1 MGRAGSLTIARIQA
15 LPLDQLEA
23 LAEALL
29 DFTGSADLAAW
40 LADHAG

>member
-1 MGRAGSLTIARIQA
+1 VHWLSLEE
-15 LPLDQLEA
+15 LEA

-29 DFTGSADLAAW
+29 NFGGPADLTRW